1 MVSELL
7 LDVKE
12 GLSKSLLD
20 AEKITPEDIQRAQE
34 LMCAGVKISFGAA
47 LIRIG
52 AVSEDNLLDALSAL
66 LKLKI
71 ANESD
76 IPDPQKLYRDL
87 NNGPINFDWFVS
99 KKCLFGR
106 SKTSFGVC
114 RDLFDPSVHEVLR
127 RFFSPKAI
135 SFMLIPNHLLDR
147 SLELIDKE
155 HSRESFFNESESR
168 QLRELAEEAPVIE
181 FVNNF
186 IAQAVDA
193 KASDI
198 HIEPEEEEFK
208 VRFRVDGVLHDKVT
222 QPIKRFSAIASRIK
236 LVSGLDIAERRVPQ
250 DGRMTTRMGGVEID
264 VRVSSVPS
272 VRGESLVMRLLPKD
286 SKEVELTRL
295 GMETDHHDKMVSWS
309 RLNSGIILVTGPTG
323 SGKSTTLHAAL
334 RESDDGAR
342 KIITVEDPVEKQVAG
357 ITQIQTHEEIGYT
370 FANALRAILR
380 QDPDVIMVGEIRDLE
395 TAEIAIQAALS
406 GHLVFSTLHT
416 NDALSSFTRLID
428 MGVEPFLV
436 AAPVKGV
443 QAQRLVR
450 RLCAICSR
458 SCDPPASLIPGV
470 SSNIADRLGSDWRQP
485 VGCEECQNS
494 GFSGRIGIYE
504 LIEVGTQIQDL
515 VVKGGTINELR
526 KLARAQGARTLF
538 EDGLVKASHGKTS
551 VDELYRVVTSEQED

>member
-1 MVSELL
+1 
-7 LDVKE
+7 
-12 GLSKSLLD
+12 
-20 AEKITPEDIQRAQE
+20 
-34 LMCAGVKISFGAA
+34 
-47 LIRIG
+47 
-52 AVSEDNLLDALSAL
+52 
-66 LKLKI
+66 
-71 ANESD
+71 
-76 IPDPQKLYRDL
+76 
-87 NNGPINFDWFVS
+87 
-99 KKCLFGR
+99 
-106 SKTSFGVC
+106 
-114 RDLFDPSVHEVLR
+114 
-127 RFFSPKAI
+127 
-135 SFMLIPNHLLDR
+135 
-147 SLELIDKE
+147 
-155 HSRESFFNESESR
+155 
-168 QLRELAEEAPVIE
+168 
-181 FVNNF
+181 
-186 IAQAVDA
+186 
-193 KASDI
+193 
-198 HIEPEEEEFK
+198 
-208 VRFRVDGVLHDKVT
+208 
-222 QPIKRFSAIASRIK
+222 
-236 LVSGLDIAERRVPQ
+236 
-250 DGRMTTRMGGVEID
+250 
-264 VRVSSVPS
+264 
-272 VRGESLVMRLLPKD
+272 
-286 SKEVELTRL
+286 
-295 GMETDHHDKMVSWS
+295 METDHHDKMVSWS